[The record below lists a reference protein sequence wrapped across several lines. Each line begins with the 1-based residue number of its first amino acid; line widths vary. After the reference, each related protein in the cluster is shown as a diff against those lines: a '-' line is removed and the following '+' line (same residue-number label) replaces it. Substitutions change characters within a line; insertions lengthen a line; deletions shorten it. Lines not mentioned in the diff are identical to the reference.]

1 MSEIASD
8 RLFSGSDGQSRIWK
22 IDDLDV
28 EKRMF
33 GRTVVCVEVSDIDT
47 AMRAWIPQ
55 ATFYDVI
62 HDSSEDY
69 GLIEEVDCP
78 ACGHSVSVSG
88 EVSD

>member
-1 MSEIASD
+1 MSEIAPD
-8 RLFSGSDGQSRIWK
+8 RLFSGSDDQSRTWK

-28 EKRMF
+28 EKQMF

-69 GLIEEVDCP
+69 GLLEDAERRPQENSRKTVQQRDL
-78 ACGHSVSVSG
+78 
-88 EVSD
+88 